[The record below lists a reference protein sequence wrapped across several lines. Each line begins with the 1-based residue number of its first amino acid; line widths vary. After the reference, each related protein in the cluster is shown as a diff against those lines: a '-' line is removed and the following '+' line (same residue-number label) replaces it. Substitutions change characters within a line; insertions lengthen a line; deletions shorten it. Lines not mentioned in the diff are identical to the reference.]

1 MNLDFACFNA
11 DWTRRPSVN
20 TQSKLTEVL
29 SKYIADDMVVPA
41 AVTLSEVNARTA
53 RETARLA
60 GDAYD
65 FVNEKVGYDH
75 LALLWD
81 STRLEKTGAHV
92 VSTIGK
98 YIAVPFR
105 VCDTDDNIV
114 LASAHLPRKRATR
127 GVGGS
132 VLDRAHAMLDAAVN
146 RMLDDTRGVA
156 SVIKGDLNTPPD
168 RLAELYPD
176 YELAFTNGDTTTCN
190 RTCPDNVMVWI
201 NDDAADFVS
210 QVFADCRHF
219 DHYPLWVQVN

>member
-1 MNLDFACFNA
+1 MDLDFACFNA
-11 DWTRRPSVN
+11 DWTRRLSVN
-20 TQSKLTEVL
+20 TQSKLTAVL

-60 GDAYD
+60 GDTYE
-65 FVNEKVGYDH
+65 FVSEKVGYDY

-81 STRLEKTGAHV
+81 SARLEKTGAHV
-92 VSTIGK
+92 VSTVGK

-105 VCDTDDNIV
+105 VCDTDNNIV

-132 VLDRAHAMLDAAVN
+132 VLDRAHALLDAAVN
-146 RMLDDTRGVA
+146 RMLDDTGGKM
-156 SVIKGDLNTPPD
+156 SVIKGDLNTQPD
-168 RLAELYPD
+168 RLRELYPD
-176 YELAFTNGDTTTCN
+176 YEQAFTDGDTTTCN

-201 NDDAADFVS
+201 DDNAVDFAS
-210 QVFADCRHF
+210 QIFADCRHF
-219 DHYPLWVQVN
+219 DHYPIWVHAN